1 MSPIIVNKQDI
12 NHIYTILAQSKQ
24 KVLWKVLQKSFIT
37 KKYTQSKASHTLKID
52 VFKLLDN
59 KNIGKLFSKYE
70 PLFLDQ
76 ADSSS
81 DTSQILILQ

>member
-12 NHIYTILAQSKQ
+12 NHIYTILAQAQQ
-24 KVLWKVLQKSFIT
+24 KVLWKILQKSFIT
-37 KKYTQSKASHTLKID
+37 KKYTQSKTSHTLKID
-52 VFKLLDN
+52 VFELLDN

-70 PLFLDQ
+70 RFFLDQ

-81 DTSQILILQ
+81 NTSQILIL